1 MATKIAKMTKPGDF
15 PRVGRHGHSMD
26 KNPGQLI
33 GGEWRI
39 GSGLDVIISV
49 DPATEDVLNQ
59 FPGAADSD
67 THAAIDAAQAALAK
81 WRAASA
87 WSRADFLHKCADIM
101 LARTE
106 EAAREITLEA
116 GKPLAQSRREWQLSI
131 DQFRWYAEEARRV
144 QGRITES
151 RAPGGRIEVHHE
163 PVGVVAAFTAWN
175 FPAVLIARKV
185 APALAAGCTII
196 VRPSRETPG
205 TAAVLVDCL
214 VQAGVPPGVVNLVV
228 GPTSTTYD
236 VLMKSP
242 LVRKVSLTGSSVVG
256 QQMLRDAAGT
266 FKRATMELGGNAPVI
281 VFDDAALEATLD
293 IVVPVKFANAGQVC
307 VTGDRFYVHES
318 LYSKFADGFAA
329 RAKALKLGHGL
340 EESTQMGPLI
350 NARRVAA
357 VEAIVTDA
365 RQRGGRVIAG
375 GERPA
380 GKNKGH
386 FYAPTVIA
394 DLPDDALALAEE
406 NFGPIAAITS
416 FKSDEEVY
424 ARANATELGLSAYAF
439 TQSAKRMRE
448 TAARLEAGMVGINS
462 FALAAA
468 EAPFGGIKA
477 SGMGRE
483 GGGEGIHDYLNVK
496 LVQVTV

>member
-1 MATKIAKMTKPGDF
+1 MDMALAQFINGAW
-15 PRVGRHGHSMD
+15 RRGR
-26 KNPGQLI
+26 N
-33 GGEWRI
+33 GEQI
-39 GSGLDVIISV
+39 TIV
-49 DPATEDVLNQ
+49 DPATEETLDVLASASIADTEEAI
-59 FPGAADSD
+59 AA
-67 THAAIDAAQAALAK
+67 AAAAFRT
-81 WRAASA
+81 WRATPA
-87 WSRADFLHKCADIM
+87 WTRADILHKCADVM
-101 LARTE
+101 VARTE
-106 EAAREITLEA
+106 DAARRITLEA

-131 DQFRWYAEEARRV
+131 DQFRWYAEEARRIH
-144 QGRITES
+144 GRITES
-151 RAPGGRIEVHHE
+151 RAPGGRLEVHHE

-185 APALAAGCTII
+185 APALAAGCSII

-205 TAAVLVDCL
+205 TAAILVDCL
-214 VQAGVPPGVVNLVV
+214 RQAGVPAGVISLVV

-242 LVRKVSLTGSSVVG
+242 VVRKVSLTGSSQVG

-281 VFDDAALEATLD
+281 VFDDANLEATLD
-293 IVVPVKFANAGQVC
+293 ICVPVKFANAGQVC
-307 VTGDRFYVHES
+307 VTGDRFYVHAS
-318 LYSKFADGFAA
+318 IYGKFVDGFAA

-340 EESTQMGPLI
+340 DDTTQMGPLI
-350 NARRVAA
+350 NARRIAA
-357 VEAIVTDA
+357 IDAIVADA
-365 RQRGGRVIAG
+365 RKRGGRVVAG
-375 GERPA
+375 GERPSD
-380 GKNKGH
+380 KNKGF

-416 FKSDEEVY
+416 FSTDEEVY

-439 TQSAKRMRE
+439 TRDPRRMRE
-448 TAARLEAGMVGINS
+448 TVAQLEAGMVGINS

-483 GGGEGIHDYLNVK
+483 GGDEGIHDYLNVK
-496 LVQVTV
+496 LAQMSV